1 MSIRIDEVA
10 PGLDSGRRRFHQA
23 TDEYFNLVNPQG
35 CLMLDGKRYNSDK
48 ESNKESVEKV
58 LRAAVDNIQSRIDK
72 SKKKETL
79 SELSSV

>member
-1 MSIRIDEVA
+1 MSIRIEEVA
-10 PGLDSGRRRFHQA
+10 PGLDSGTRRFHQA

-35 CLMLDGKRYNSDK
+35 CLLLDGKQYNGDREK
-48 ESNKESVEKV
+48 NKESVEKV
-58 LRAAVDNIQSRIDK
+58 LRNAIDNIQSRIDK